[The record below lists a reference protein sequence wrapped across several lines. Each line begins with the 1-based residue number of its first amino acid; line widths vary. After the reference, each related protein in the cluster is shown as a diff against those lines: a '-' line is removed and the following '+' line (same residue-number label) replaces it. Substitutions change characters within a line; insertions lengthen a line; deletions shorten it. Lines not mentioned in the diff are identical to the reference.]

1 MKLLARVGCAF
12 AWTAVFVLAPAHAD
26 IQISGTRVIYPA
38 DESEVTVQVDNNGS
52 GPRLLQIWTDAGD
65 PNETAA
71 TSTAPFLV
79 TPPMSRL
86 EPGKGQA
93 LRLMFTG
100 TDVPQNRESV
110 YWLNVLEVPP
120 RPKAQGGNDNF
131 LQFAVRTRIKI
142 FYRPAGLPGTP
153 LDSVAQLTWRLVHS
167 GDTTSLE
174 CTNPT
179 AYNVSFAE
187 VRPERS
193 ARENMPKGGMC
204 PAMGRATFPATTS
217 PGKGSGTVLLTAIND
232 FGGFVESRAPY
243 SE

>member
-1 MKLLARVGCAF
+1 MAA
-12 AWTAVFVLAPAHAD
+12 AVLAPAHAD

-38 DESEVTVQVDNNGS
+38 DEPEVTVQVENYGR
-52 GPRLLQIWTDAGD
+52 GPRLLQVWTDGGD
-65 PNETAA
+65 VTETAA

-100 TDVPQNRESV
+100 ADVPQDRESV

-120 RPKAQGGNDNF
+120 RPKGQGGSDNF

-142 FYRPAGLPGTP
+142 FYRPEGLRGAPM
-153 LDSVAQLTWRLVHS
+153 DSIGQLTWRLVHA
-167 GDTTSLE
+167 GAAATLE

-187 VRPERS
+187 VRPERA
-193 ARENMPKGGMC
+193 ARETMPKGGMC
-204 PAMGRATFPATTS
+204 PAMGRATFPVQGQ
-217 PGKGSGTVLLTAIND
+217 PGAGPGTVLLTAIND
-232 FGGFVESRAPY
+232 YGGFVESRAPY
-243 SE
+243 SD

>member
-12 AWTAVFVLAPAHAD
+12 ALTMVFVVAPAHAE

-38 DESEVTVQVDNNGS
+38 EESEVTVQVDNDGS
-52 GPRLLQIWTDAGD
+52 GPRLLQVWTDAGD
-65 PNETAA
+65 PDETAA

-79 TPPMSRL
+79 TPPMSRI

-100 TDVPQNRESV
+100 TDVPQDRESV
-110 YWLNVLEVPP
+110 YWLNVLEIPP
-120 RPKAQGGNDNF
+120 RPKDGEGDDNF

-142 FYRPAGLPGTP
+142 FYRPTGLRGAP
-153 LDSVAQLTWRLVHS
+153 LDSIGQLAWRLVRS
-167 GDTTSLE
+167 DGATSLE

-187 VRPERS
+187 VRPERA
-193 ARENMPKGGMC
+193 ARETMPKGGMC
-204 PAMGRATFPATTS
+204 PAMGRATFPGEGQ
-217 PGKGSGTVLLTAIND
+217 PGAGPGTVLLTAIND
-232 FGGFVESRAPY
+232 YGGFVESRAPY
-243 SE
+243 SD